1 MAINVR
7 FQNLAQAN
15 IEILKAFNSSNSA
28 KALEAYQPLSVKERK
43 LQKLRALQILK
54 QSSESETLAEI
65 SLNTDSLALALTK
78 AEGATLQAMLNL
90 LSAKMIEQN
99 KYSFI
104 TSDEESSDIKKKVQ
118 SKLEEQKQEKQDQEK
133 QEQEQKNSK
142 EEKENPLSD
151 LIELAINNLQ
161 NFQSEI
167 QNSYSKFLDNFS
179 KENLKKLFDDGARLI
194 VRYAYEVPIE
204 SFKEFILDPIT
215 EFRASLKKQLDSI
228 AKGDFGNKQVKAFS
242 HKEIRHM
249 LKRSLDRNREDKLQ
263 KSINDLNKAM
273 MLKKKIK
280 TPAKSDTVR
289 AAINA
294 TAKDSPKENRYKRFS
309 SEDLRLA
316 LHK

>member
-54 QSSESETLAEI
+54 QSSESESLGDIA
-65 SLNTDSLALALTK
+65 LNTDSLALALTK

-104 TSDEESSDIKKKVQ
+104 TSEEESADIKKKVQ
-118 SKLEEQKQEKQDQEK
+118 EKLEEQKQEKQDQEEKQK
-133 QEQEQKNSK
+133 QENSRK
-142 EEKENPLSD
+142 EEDKDNPLSE

-161 NFQSEI
+161 TFQSEI
-167 QNSYSKFLDNFS
+167 QKNYSKFLDNFS
-179 KENLKKLFDDGARLI
+179 KDNLKKVFDDGARLI

-204 SFKEFILDPIT
+204 SFKEFILDPIK
-215 EFRASLKKQLDSI
+215 EFRVTLRKQLDSI
-228 AKGDFGNKQVKAFS
+228 AKGDFGNKQVKVFS

-249 LKRSLDRNREDKLQ
+249 LRRSLERNREDKLQ

-280 TPAKSDTVR
+280 AQAKTETVR
-289 AAINA
+289 TAIS
-294 TAKDSPKENRYKRFS
+294 TPKDSAKENNFKRFS